1 MALGA
6 VGLVTVVVGFL
17 GCVVVEVA
25 GLFTTAVGFLGCVVG
40 LLATVAGFLG

>member
-1 MALGA
+1 M
-6 VGLVTVVVGFL
+6 TVVVGFL
-17 GCVVVEVA
+17 GCVVVESA

>member
-1 MALGA
+1 M
-6 VGLVTVVVGFL
+6 TVVVGFL
-17 GCVVVEVA
+17 GCVVVEGA